1 MKKNVG
7 TNHDEDASDGADEG
21 IQVGV
26 MAERMMVIS
35 DLDHM
40 LKERTAEN
48 TVTGALESLGIRCA
62 RIKVEKRGPYE
73 TSSISH
79 PIRQHER
86 QAVIAELQKMI
97 EERHERQTVTAE
109 LQKIIKERQL
119 DDASTQE
126 DLETLGL
133 RRAIE
138 MIERRDRERP

>member
-7 TNHDEDASDGADEG
+7 TNHEKGADEGADEG

-40 LKERTAEN
+40 LKERMAEN

-73 TSSISH
+73 TSSVSH

-86 QAVIAELQKMI
+86 QAVIAELQKM
-97 EERHERQTVTAE
+97 
-109 LQKIIKERQL
+109 IKERQL

-138 MIERRDRERP
+138 MIERRDREQP